1 VSPVDGVLEIPADG
15 REPAQGSAPSL
26 LLTLL
31 GELVLPAGQ
40 PVRTAALIYV
50 LTGMGVTEP
59 TARTTVARAA
69 GAGWIDGEK
78 HGRETQWTLSASG
91 RRLITEITER
101 VVSLTTPAE
110 HWDGNGIFLY
120 VQLPQALKRVRKR
133 LYSALGWAGFGNP
146 APGLWTSPHT
156 DRADELSTIIDQLN
170 LREFTVVAIGQLAA
184 MGLTAPEIIARAWNL
199 EDIAARYTQLLHTY
213 ETLEPEPGD
222 PQLFSYLALVDE
234 WRKFPAID
242 PQLPRDVLP
251 EWIGRHASDTFS
263 RLSRQWGPAARDR
276 WAELTEQ

>member
-1 VSPVDGVLEIPADG
+1 V
-15 REPAQGSAPSL
+15 QGSAPSL

-40 PVRTAALIYV
+40 PVWTAVLIYV
-50 LTGMGVTEP
+50 LTGMAVAEP
-59 TARTTVARAA
+59 TARTAIARAA

-78 HGRETQWTLSASG
+78 HGRETRWTLSEPG
-91 RRLITEITER
+91 RRLITGITER

-120 VQLPQALKRVRKR
+120 VQLPQRMRAVRKR

-156 DRADELSTIIDQLN
+156 DRADELGTIIDQLH
-170 LREFTVVAIGQLAA
+170 LREFTIVSIGQLAG
-184 MGLTAPEIIARAWNL
+184 MGLTSAEIIARAWNL
-199 EDIAARYTQLLHTY
+199 DEIAARYTQLLNTY

-222 PQLFSYLALVDE
+222 QQLFSYLSLVDE

-251 EWIGRHASDTFS
+251 DWIGRRAANTFS
-263 RLSRQWGPAARDR
+263 KLSQQWGPAARQR
-276 WAELTEQ
+276 WAELTTMGGV